1 MRRFA
6 GARRLGLAA
15 LAAVSS
21 CAQPSTRAAV
31 APAAGG
37 LPQVAVN
44 VVDAAGRATPGAVV
58 ATYHGPMAVPAAMAV
73 TDARG
78 VARIGVPEGTF
89 ALSVTSAVGAAWL
102 PDQKAVPVSVR
113 VDRPC
118 AQVTG
123 KVVVEPA
130 AAIGAA
136 AVHVTVLTDEFATFA
151 ANVDAA
157 GRFASCVPAG
167 EAIATVDG
175 DVVAVPQRVRVARG
189 AVLGVAGYWRRDVEQ
204 TVAAALDP
212 GDEAAVVRGIPAR
225 VRVVGIGEAN
235 HGTAEFF
242 TLRQRLAL
250 AMSATGP
257 TIIMLEAGV
266 AEAFAL
272 DRYAQGEAV
281 DLVGAIRDLGY
292 WMWNTVEFRA
302 FMDAVRAH
310 NQAHPAAVI
319 RVLGFDV
326 QDTQAA
332 CDVLLATA
340 TLSTAERALVER
352 LRPDRGRAAV
362 GFTVDDAATLDVLLA
377 RLQVIAPGDG
387 VDAAASRVALA
398 AMELAGRVG
407 TLRSD
412 TAEGARRRDQGMAG
426 VVAAVATLEPRARIV
441 ALAHN
446 AHLAREPYST
456 VESMGQDLAR
466 VLGDAYYPIGLFVD
480 GGDAWAWNPA
490 GTRREAV
497 PLAATPR
504 YALESTV
511 LRATAGRPLY
521 LHLRDAPAAVRAW
534 AARPRYV
541 REFGSQAS
549 GDVGDFVLRV
559 LPTAFD
565 AVIVIPVGHATTP
578 LPAPEGG

>member
-1 MRRFA
+1 MR
-6 GARRLGLAA
+6 
-15 LAAVSS
+15 
-21 CAQPSTRAAV
+21 
-31 APAAGG
+31 
-37 LPQVAVN
+37 

-123 KVVVEPA
+123 SVVVEPA

-136 AVHVTVLTDEFATFA
+136 AVHVTVLTDDFATFA

-175 DVVAVPQRVRVARG
+175 DVVAVAQRVRVAPG
-189 AVLGVAGYWRRDVEQ
+189 AVLGVAGYWRRNVEQ

-212 GDEAAVVRGIPAR
+212 GDEAALVRGIPAR

-235 HGTAEFF
+235 HGTAEFLA
-242 TLRQRLAL
+242 LRQRLAI

-292 WMWNTVEFRA
+292 WMWNTIEFRA
-302 FMDAVRAH
+302 FIDAVRAH

-340 TLSTAERALVER
+340 RLATAERALVER
-352 LRPDRGRAAV
+352 LRADRGRAVV
-362 GFTVDDAATLDVLLA
+362 GFAVEEARALDALLA
-377 RLQVIAPGDG
+377 RLQVIAPGAG
-387 VDAAASRVALA
+387 VDAATNRVALA
-398 AMELAGRVG
+398 AIELVGRVG
-407 TLRSD
+407 TLRAD
-412 TAEGARRRDQGMAG
+412 PMEGARRRDQGMADV
-426 VVAAVATLEPRARIV
+426 VVAVARLEPGARIV

-446 AHLAREPYST
+446 GHLAREPYST
-456 VESMGQDLAR
+456 VESMGQALERA
-466 VLGDAYYPIGLFVD
+466 LGDAYYPIGLFVD

-497 PLAATPR
+497 PLTPTPR
-504 YALESTV
+504 HALEATT
-511 LRATAGRPLY
+511 LRATGARPLY
-521 LHLRDAPAAVRAW
+521 LHLHDAPAAVRAW

-541 REFGSQAS
+541 REFGAQAS
-549 GDVGDFVLRV
+549 GDVGDFVLRLV
-559 LPTAFD
+559 PTAFD
-565 AVIVIPVGHATTP
+565 AVIVIPRGHATTP
-578 LPAPEGG
+578 LPAPVPG